1 MIILISL
8 SCKTSYGEQGSIIIH
23 QTLFNLFPPSSFDV
37 SFVSPLTPA
46 EFIQRVLVPEA
57 ATRLIAQDLNSS
69 VEEALVTL
77 RESVQY
83 GVAMFPDTDSKRAVV
98 DEDDGEMGVADK
110 IVMERARAR
119 RKELEVEERLE
130 KEMVEEAA
138 RKAKTKK
145 EKASKGS
152 KDTRKANTEVVTAES
167 DSCQSEASAW
177 SQRTKPRP
185 RIKQRT
191 AARDAPAQDE
201 ESDAISVESEWSIR
215 PSTKATKASV
225 QGKRSHPPSHTAF
238 DDVDAMEIV
247 DITTP
252 KHTNF
257 TKLKRPIGAASSS
270 LYPVDGE
277 DESTP
282 RPQKHTAANVLMR
295 PGQSSRSDV
304 PLHPLQ
310 IARNRTQTRWVT
322 RNLRT
327 YHLVVC

>member
-130 KEMVEEAA
+130 KEMIEEAA

-257 TKLKRPIGAASSS
+257 TKLKKPIGAASSS

-277 DESTP
+277 EESTP
-282 RPQKHTAANVLMR
+282 RPQKHIAANVLMR
-295 PGQSSRSDV
+295 PDQSSRSDV

-327 YHLVVC
+327 SHLAIC